1 MTRLE
6 YNREIINKLSELIE
20 KYPDWRFGQLLINV
34 EIVKGT
40 TDNNEQFFVL
50 DPFYDESKDILDRLL
65 KSRIASN

>member
-20 KYPDWRFGQLLINV
+20 KYPDCRFGQLLINV

-40 TDNNEQFFVL
+40 TDNNGQFFVL
-50 DPFYDESKDILDRLL
+50 DPFYDESRDILDRLL

>member
-20 KYPDWRFGQLLINV
+20 KYPDWRFGQLLINT

-40 TDNNEQFFVL
+40 TDNNGQFFVL

>member
-40 TDNNEQFFVL
+40 TDNNGQFFVL
-50 DPFYDESKDILDRLL
+50 DPFYDESEAIYNRMLKNRLT
-65 KSRIASN
+65 S

>member
-40 TDNNEQFFVL
+40 TDNNGQFFVL